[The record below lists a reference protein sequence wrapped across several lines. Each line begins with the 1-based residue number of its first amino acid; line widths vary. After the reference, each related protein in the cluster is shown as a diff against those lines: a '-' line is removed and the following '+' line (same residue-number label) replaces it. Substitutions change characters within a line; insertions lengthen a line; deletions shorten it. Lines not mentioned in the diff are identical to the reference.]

1 MIRRIVLENFM
12 SHRRTVIE
20 PAEGLT
26 VLVGPNNCGKSAVVV
41 ALQCLNTCD
50 SRSAPFI
57 RHDQKEARVIV
68 ETDEGSRIE
77 WIRGK
82 NYTNYK
88 IDGREMTRARRPEDL
103 DEHLKL
109 AQVESEDGKRS
120 FDLHFAE
127 QKNPIFL
134 LNESGAAAATFF
146 AASSDA
152 AYLVQMQSLLK
163 RKESEARSRK
173 RDLDARID
181 RQRRQLQAF
190 EPLTEIESAVKA
202 AQDTY
207 AELSRRREEIA
218 ALQRLRFSL
227 EEAGLEVEASQA
239 DLHALAPTSA
249 PPVLEPTDELNR
261 FVRTGEGLTS
271 RVGAGSART
280 SALRDLAAPPTIEDS
295 YSLATAIELLARRQK
310 NFGKLSEKTAISA
323 EAEKPPEMEDP
334 SALQRIVSEL
344 TLRLDLVSKA
354 RTVVDS
360 VDLEREAAKAALLEY
375 VEENPSCPVCGSI
388 LSADRI
394 LTEVS

>member
-1 MIRRIVLENFM
+1 M

-50 SRSAPFI
+50 TRSAPFI
-57 RHDQKEARVIV
+57 RHDQKEARVGI
-68 ETDEGSRIE
+68 ETDDGSRIE
-77 WIRGK
+77 WVRGK

-88 IDGREMTRARRPEDL
+88 INGREMTRARRPEDL

-181 RQRRQLQAF
+181 RQRKQLEAF
-190 EPLTEIESAVKA
+190 ESLSEIEGSVKG
-202 AQDTY
+202 AQDIF
-207 AELSRRREEIA
+207 AELSRRREEIT
-218 ALQRLRFSL
+218 ALQRLSFSI
-227 EEAGLEVEASQA
+227 EEAGLEVEASKA
-239 DLHALAPTSA
+239 DLDALAPASV
-249 PPVLEPTDELNR
+249 PPSLEPTDELDR
-261 FVRTGEGLTS
+261 YVSAGARLTT
-271 RVGAGSART
+271 RVGADSVRVAT
-280 SALRDLAAPPTIEDS
+280 LQNLVAPPSLEDS
-295 YSLATAIELLARRQK
+295 SSLTATIELLVRKQK

-323 EAEKPPEMEDP
+323 GAEKPPELEDP
-334 SALQRIVSEL
+334 TALDRIVAEFVH
-344 TLRLDLVSKA
+344 RLDLVAKA
-354 RTVVDS
+354 KSMVDAVDIERT
-360 VDLEREAAKAALLEY
+360 AAKSALIAY
-375 VEENPSCPVCGSI
+375 VAEHPTCPVCGSI